1 MNYSEGIYTGY
12 RWYDKMEVEPQYDFG
27 YGLSYTTFA
36 YGNMTV
42 VEKAEEGEKVGYDV
56 SFTVT
61 NTGDV
66 TGSEVAQ
73 VYLGEAQ
80 VPEGFRQPNIS
91 WLAMR
96 R

>member
-66 TGSEVAQ
+66 TGSEVTGL
-73 VYLGEAQ
+73 LGRGPGAGGGSDSQ
-80 VPEGFRQPNIS
+80 IS
-91 WLAMR
+91 AGWL
-96 R
+96 